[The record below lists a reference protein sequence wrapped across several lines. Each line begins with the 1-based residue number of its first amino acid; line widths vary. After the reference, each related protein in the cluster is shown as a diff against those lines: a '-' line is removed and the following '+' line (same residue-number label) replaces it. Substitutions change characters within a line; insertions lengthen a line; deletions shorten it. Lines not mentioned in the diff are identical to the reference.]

1 MIGVGATL
9 NERFILE
16 KELGQGGMGTVYRAT
31 DQLLGRNVAIKFLN
45 DSSTEKEAQKIR
57 LEAQILA
64 RLVHDNI
71 VRLYDFGESAGN
83 HFLVMEEVNGSSFAS
98 RLQDLCLHDRLRIC
112 GQVAEALDYA
122 HLQGVVHRD
131 VKPGNVLLTTCD
143 EAKLSD
149 FGLSLV
155 TDDRNDQ
162 SGTIRGTP
170 SYMSPEQAQ
179 GKSLDHRTDLYSL
192 GVMVYECATGE
203 LPFIGH
209 KMSVIGQHVRATPTA
224 PRFKNP
230 QISPTLESL
239 ILSLLE
245 KHPSRR
251 PPSGNVVALAL
262 DEEAERARR
271 LERINPGLRR
281 SDFRSPVPV
290 PPSSTSSLDD
300 MKAENAPANGAMH
313 LDAGTTAPRM
323 APPAPSELPQMSAAT
338 GSWLR
343 SLIVPVGSSRASG
356 RVGSGADS
364 HAVARQMLA
373 DTMAT
378 PIILSPEER
387 YLCGHYLAYLLGGAR
402 RRGLLLRRP
411 LDARNADRARF
422 LLAMAWLSCVGPTD
436 EAIDRAS
443 ELLDARPEVRAC
455 AFARAGHEIPG

>member
-71 VRLYDFGESAGN
+71 VRLYDLGESAGN
-83 HFLVMEEVNGSSFAS
+83 RFLVMEEVIGSSFAS

-209 KMSVIGQHVRATPTA
+209 KMSVIAQHVRATPTA

-262 DEEAERARR
+262 DEEAERRAAARANQSR
-271 LERINPGLRR
+271 PQAIGPPEPGASSAVEHFFLGRPERRTLFDERGGASRCRNH
-281 SDFRSPVPV
+281 
-290 PPSSTSSLDD
+290 ST
-300 MKAENAPANGAMH
+300 ANGPAGPFRASS
-313 LDAGTTAPRM
+313 DAGRH
-323 APPAPSELPQMSAAT
+323 
-338 GSWLR
+338 G
-343 SLIVPVGSSRASG
+343 VV
-356 RVGSGADS
+356 
-364 HAVARQMLA
+364 AVARL
-373 DTMAT
+373 
-378 PIILSPEER
+378 
-387 YLCGHYLAYLLGGAR
+387 
-402 RRGLLLRRP
+402 
-411 LDARNADRARF
+411 
-422 LLAMAWLSCVGPTD
+422 
-436 EAIDRAS
+436 
-443 ELLDARPEVRAC
+443 
-455 AFARAGHEIPG
+455 

>member
-1 MIGVGATL
+1 
-9 NERFILE
+9 
-16 KELGQGGMGTVYRAT
+16 MGTVYRAT
-31 DQLLGRNVAIKFLN
+31 DQLLGRTVAIKFLK
-45 DSSTEKEAQKIR
+45 DSGTEKEAQQIR

-64 RLVHDNI
+64 RLVHDKI
-71 VRLYDFGESAGN
+71 VRLYDFGESEGN
-83 HFLVMEEVNGSSFAS
+83 YFLVMEEVNGSSFAS
-98 RLQDLCLHDRLRIC
+98 RWEDLCLHDRLRIC

-131 VKPGNVLLTTCD
+131 VKPGNVLLTISD

-209 KMSVIGQHVRATPTA
+209 KMSVIGQHVSATPRA

-230 QISPTLESL
+230 QISSTLESL

-262 DEEAERARR
+262 DEEAERAAARANQSRPQAIGPPEPGANAAVEHVLPERHESRAYSGERGRASRR
-271 LERINPGLRR
+271 RNHRAANRSAGFFRASPDVGHLGVVAVVAESSRRIFPSQRQSAFRGGRPCACPADARRDVGGADYPLARRALSLRSLPG
-281 SDFRSPVPV
+281 V
-290 PPSSTSSLDD
+290 PPGRR
-300 MKAENAPANGAMH
+300 AA
-313 LDAGTTAPRM
+313 AGV
-323 APPAPSELPQMSAAT
+323 SAAT
-338 GSWLR
+338 TARCQERRPRPVIAGDGLAVLR
-343 SLIVPVGSSRASG
+343 RADRRGDRPRQRIARGSSR
-356 RVGSGADS
+356 R
-364 HAVARQMLA
+364 
-373 DTMAT
+373 
-378 PIILSPEER
+378 SP
-387 YLCGHYLAYLLGGAR
+387 
-402 RRGLLLRRP
+402 
-411 LDARNADRARF
+411 
-422 LLAMAWLSCVGPTD
+422 
-436 EAIDRAS
+436 
-443 ELLDARPEVRAC
+443 C